1 VTQLRKKMLEELQ
14 RRNYSHR
21 TATTYVRIVREF
33 AEHFHQP
40 PDKLGPEQIRQY
52 QAHLFQAKKLTPAT
66 VSQYVSALRFLF
78 VKTLRRHFLAEYIP
92 FPKSRRRLPTVL
104 SPKEVARLIDAAGNL
119 YHRTLLMTLY
129 STAVRRAELCRLKV
143 QDIDSQRMMI
153 RINQGKGGRDRE
165 VPLSPKLLQTLRV
178 YFRWMRPTTFLF
190 PGTVKGVRADVPIT
204 PNVVWLACRQ
214 AAQRAGIT
222 KRLSPHSLRHS
233 CASHLLEAGADLRTI
248 QVLLGHSRLEHTL
261 IYLHL
266 SPKHLQAI
274 PNPLDTLE
282 VSSLNGVQRSRRLKK
297 K

>member
-1 VTQLRKKMLEELQ
+1 MTQLRKKMLEEIQ

-21 TATTYVRIVREF
+21 TAKTYVRIVRDF
-33 AEHFHQP
+33 AEYFHQP

-52 QAHLFQAKKLTPAT
+52 QAHLFQTKKLAPAT

-78 VKTLRRHFLAEYIP
+78 VKTLRRHFLTEYIP
-92 FPKSRRRLPTVL
+92 FPKSRKRLPTVL
-104 SPKEVARLIDAAGNL
+104 SPEEVTRLIDAACNL

-165 VPLSPKLLQTLRV
+165 VPLSPKLLETLRV
-178 YFRWMRPTTFLF
+178 YWRWMQPQTFLF

-204 PNVVWLACRQ
+204 PNGVWLACRQ

-222 KRLSPHSLRHS
+222 KHLSPHSLRHS

-274 PNPLDTLE
+274 PHPLDALQI
-282 VSSLNGVQRSRRLKK
+282 SSLDGVQRSRRLKK

>member
-1 VTQLRKKMLEELQ
+1 MTQLRNKMLEEIQ

-21 TATTYVRIVREF
+21 TARTYVRIVRDF
-33 AEHFHQP
+33 AKYFHQP

-52 QAHLFQAKKLTPAT
+52 QAHLFQTKKLAPAT

-92 FPKSRRRLPTVL
+92 FPKSRKRLPTVL
-104 SPKEVARLIDAAGNL
+104 SPEEVARLIDAACNL

-129 STAVRRAELCRLKV
+129 STAMRRAELCRLKV

-153 RINQGKGGRDRE
+153 RIHQGKGGRDRE
-165 VPLSPKLLQTLRV
+165 VPLSPKLLETLRV

-190 PGTVKGVRADVPIT
+190 PGTVKGLRADVPISVNT
-204 PNVVWLACRQ
+204 VWLACRQ
-214 AAQRAGIT
+214 AAQRAGIS
-222 KRLSPHSLRHS
+222 KHLSPHSLRHS

-266 SPKHLQAI
+266 SPKHLRAT
-274 PNPLDTLE
+274 PNPLDALE
-282 VSSLNGVQRSRRLKK
+282 VSSLDGVPRSRRLKK

>member
-14 RRNYSHR
+14 RRNYSDR
-21 TATTYVRIVREF
+21 TARTYVRIVREF
-33 AEHFHQP
+33 AEHFHQS
-40 PDKLGPEQIRQY
+40 PDKLGPEHIRQY

-66 VSQYVSALRFLF
+66 VSQHVSALRFLF

-92 FPKSRRRLPTVL
+92 FPKSRKRLPTVL
-104 SPKEVARLIDAAGNL
+104 SPEEVTRLIDGSRNL
-119 YHRTLLMTLY
+119 FHRAILMTLY
-129 STAVRRAELCRLKV
+129 STAARRTELCRLKV

-165 VPLSPKLLQTLRV
+165 VPLSPKLLETLRV

-190 PGTVKGVRADVPIT
+190 PGTVKGVRADVPIS
-204 PNVVWLACRQ
+204 PNTVWLACRQ
-214 AAQRAGIT
+214 AAQKAGIT

-233 CASHLLEAGADLRTI
+233 CASHLLEAGADLRTL

-261 IYLHL
+261 VYLHL

-282 VSSLNGVQRSRRLKK
+282 VSSLDGVQRSRRLKK

>member
-1 VTQLRKKMLEELQ
+1 VTQLRQKMLEELQ

-21 TATTYVRIVREF
+21 TAKTYVRIVRDF
-33 AEHFHQP
+33 AEYFHQP

-52 QAHLFQAKKLTPAT
+52 QAHLFQSKKLAPAT

-78 VKTLRRHFLAEYIP
+78 IKTLRRHFLAEHIP

-104 SPKEVARLIDAAGNL
+104 SPEEVAQLIDSARNL

-129 STAVRRAELCRLKV
+129 STAMRRAELCRLKV
-143 QDIDSQRMMI
+143 RDIDSQRMMI
-153 RINQGKGGRDRE
+153 RIDQGKGSRDRD
-165 VPLSPKLLQTLRV
+165 VPLSLKLLETLRV
-178 YFRWMRPTTFLF
+178 YWRWMKPTTYLF
-190 PGTVKGVRADVPIT
+190 PGTVNGWRADVPLSVNT
-204 PNVVWLACRQ
+204 VWLACRQ
-214 AAQRAGIT
+214 AAQAAGIS
-222 KRLSPHSLRHS
+222 KRISPHCLRHS

-261 IYLHL
+261 VYLHL
-266 SPKHLQAI
+266 SPKHLQAT

-282 VSSLNGVQRSRRLKK
+282 VSSLDGVQRSRRLKK

>member
-1 VTQLRKKMLEELQ
+1 MTQLRKKMLEELQ

-21 TATTYVRIVREF
+21 TAKTYVRIVRDF
-33 AEHFHQP
+33 AEYFHQP

-52 QAHLFQAKKLTPAT
+52 QAHLFQTKKLTPAT

-78 VKTLRRHFLAEYIP
+78 VKTLHRHFLAEYIP
-92 FPKSRRRLPTVL
+92 FPKSRKRLPTVL
-104 SPKEVARLIDAAGNL
+104 SPEEVTRLIDAACNL
-119 YHRTLLMTLY
+119 YHRTLLTTLY
-129 STAVRRAELCRLKV
+129 STAARRAELCRLKV

-165 VPLSPKLLQTLRV
+165 VPLSPKLLETLRV

-222 KRLSPHSLRHS
+222 KPLSPHSLRHS
-233 CASHLLEAGADLRTI
+233 CASHLLDAGADLRTI
-248 QVLLGHSRLEHTL
+248 QVILGHSRLEHTL
-261 IYLHL
+261 IYVHL
-266 SPKHLQAI
+266 SPKRLQAI
-274 PNPLDTLE
+274 PNPLDALQ
-282 VSSLNGVQRSRRLKK
+282 VSSLDGVQRSRRLKK

>member
-1 VTQLRKKMLEELQ
+1 MLEELR

-21 TATTYVRIVREF
+21 TARTYVRIVRDF
-33 AEHFHQP
+33 AEYFHQP

-52 QAHLFQAKKLTPAT
+52 QAHLFQAKKLAPAT

-92 FPKSRRRLPTVL
+92 FPKSRKRLPTVL
-104 SPKEVARLIDAAGNL
+104 CPEEVTRLIDAACNL

-165 VPLSPKLLQTLRV
+165 VPLSPKLLETLRV
-178 YFRWMRPTTFLF
+178 YFRWMQPQTFLF

-248 QVLLGHSRLEHTL
+248 QVLLGHSRLQHTL
-261 IYLHL
+261 VYLHL

-274 PNPLDTLE
+274 PNPLDALE
-282 VSSLNGVQRSRRLKK
+282 VSSLDGVQRSRRLKK

>member
-1 VTQLRKKMLEELQ
+1 MTQLRQKMLEEIQ

-21 TATTYVRIVREF
+21 TARTYVRIVRDF
-33 AEHFHQP
+33 AEYFHQP

-52 QAHLFQAKKLTPAT
+52 QAHLFQAKKLAPAT

-92 FPKSRRRLPTVL
+92 FPKSGKRLPTVL
-104 SPKEVARLIDAAGNL
+104 SPEEVTRLIDAACNL

-129 STAVRRAELCRLKV
+129 STAARRAELCRLKV

-153 RINQGKGGRDRE
+153 RIHQGKGGRDRE
-165 VPLSPKLLQTLRV
+165 VPLSPKLLETLRV

-190 PGTVKGVRADVPIT
+190 PGTVKGVRADVPISVNT
-204 PNVVWLACRQ
+204 VWLACRQ

-266 SPKHLQAI
+266 SPKHLRAI
-274 PNPLDTLE
+274 PNPLDALE
-282 VSSLNGVQRSRRLKK
+282 VSSLDVVPRSRRLKK

>member
-1 VTQLRKKMLEELQ
+1 MTQLRKKMLEAIQ

-21 TATTYVRIVREF
+21 TARTYVRIVRDF

-52 QAHLFQAKKLTPAT
+52 QAHLFQAKQLAPAT

-92 FPKSRRRLPTVL
+92 FPKSHKRLPTVL
-104 SPKEVARLIDAAGNL
+104 SPEEATRLIDSARNL

-129 STAVRRAELCRLKV
+129 STAMRRAELCRLKV

-165 VPLSPKLLQTLRV
+165 VPLSPKLLETLRV

-214 AAQRAGIT
+214 AAQKAGIT
-222 KRLSPHSLRHS
+222 KHLSPHSLRHS

-248 QVLLGHSRLEHTL
+248 QILLGHSRLEHTL
-261 IYLHL
+261 VYLHL
-266 SPKHLQAI
+266 SPKHLQAV

-282 VSSLNGVQRSRRLKK
+282 ISSLDHVQRSRRLKK